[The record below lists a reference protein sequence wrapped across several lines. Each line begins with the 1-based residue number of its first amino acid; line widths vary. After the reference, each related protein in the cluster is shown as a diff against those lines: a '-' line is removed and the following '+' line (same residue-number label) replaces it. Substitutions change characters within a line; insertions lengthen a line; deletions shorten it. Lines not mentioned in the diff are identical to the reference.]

1 MTCFVSQ
8 SSISVCNQAVV
19 KQLNWLQA
27 RKLKTNSSVSFSD
40 FLFNII
46 LQSFDIFFYDCKRNV
61 YFALNETP
69 YWGLIFVIFCQ
80 KTLNLVWKLE
90 IMSIGVGSIFSWFKL
105 HLSSSDHN
113 LDRKNKNWFF
123 TFLNFQFRNYF
134 VSQNVVTQIT

>member
-1 MTCFVSQ
+1 M
-8 SSISVCNQAVV
+8 
-19 KQLNWLQA
+19 
-27 RKLKTNSSVSFSD
+27 
-40 FLFNII
+40 
-46 LQSFDIFFYDCKRNV
+46 IFFLYDCKRNV

-134 VSQNVVTQIT
+134 VSQNIVTQIEFISFCFDAINESTNMVFFVFIKERFVFCMNQHRNNF